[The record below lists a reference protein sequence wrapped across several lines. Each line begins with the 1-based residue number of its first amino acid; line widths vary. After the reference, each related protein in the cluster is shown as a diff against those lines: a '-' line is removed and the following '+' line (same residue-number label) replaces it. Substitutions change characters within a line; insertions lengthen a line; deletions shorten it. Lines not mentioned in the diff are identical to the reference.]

1 MSIWYLCMFQNRQG
15 QTESLALFFLL
26 AATMLV
32 PYLVFL
38 EPLGAGM
45 VEIKKEMCAG
55 NQTFVVAD
63 NPEVQEIIGY
73 RTQAF
78 NGQDAAMWLQVF
90 ESQVFFKR
98 ELGCMS
104 LWANRGQMYPYESN
118 TVGHAAKCDST

>member
-90 ESQVFFKR
+90 ESQVFFFN
-98 ELGCMS
+98 ENFG
-104 LWANRGQMYPYESN
+104 A
-118 TVGHAAKCDST
+118 

>member
-1 MSIWYLCMFQNRQG
+1 
-15 QTESLALFFLL
+15 
-26 AATMLV
+26 MLV

-90 ESQVFFKR
+90 ESQVFFFNENFGAWVYGQIGGKCT
-98 ELGCMS
+98 LM
-104 LWANRGQMYPYESN
+104 NRIQ
-118 TVGHAAKCDST
+118 